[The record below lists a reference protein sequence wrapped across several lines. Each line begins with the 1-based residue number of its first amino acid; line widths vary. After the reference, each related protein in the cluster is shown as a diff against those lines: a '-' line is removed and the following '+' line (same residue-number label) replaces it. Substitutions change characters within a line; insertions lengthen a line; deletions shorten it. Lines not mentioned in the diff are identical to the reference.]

1 MNCKVHF
8 AGYDNDPRAISVLRS
23 VGVGYRLFTA
33 YPFIEKPKDSY
44 MVEKGIYETRAGFRH
59 VIIDSGLFTLM
70 FGAKKGGNLTTQDLR
85 NWMHRIVRFANDNHL
100 NGGCSF
106 VECDCQKLAGP
117 EVAWELRKEMREL
130 MEGREIINVFHLE
143 DGPDGFD
150 KLVDFGDYIAISV
163 PELRFNKGGQY
174 KQITATLARRAR
186 MLKPSIKIHL
196 LGCTEVG
203 MLKEN
208 SFVTSSD
215 SSSWT
220 SSARFGKIEKRHV
233 SQLKDDV
240 LQAADTHVRQTANY
254 LGFPVPPYT
263 PKRMRYNGANYV
275 SAKTE
280 KAKYTRA
287 CGPQD

>member
-1 MNCKVHF
+1 MNCKCHF

-23 VGVGYRLFTA
+23 VDVRYRLFTA
-33 YPFIEKPKDSY
+33 YPFIKTEKEDY
-44 MVEKGIYETRAGFRH
+44 TVANGIYETRAGFKH

-70 FGAKKGGNLTTQDLR
+70 FGAKKGGQLTHQDLR
-85 NWMHRIVRFANDNHL
+85 NWMHRIVRFAKDNQL
-100 NGGCSF
+100 GNGCSF

-117 EVAWELRKEMREL
+117 EFAWQLRREMREL
-130 MEGREIINVFHLE
+130 MDGREIINVFHLE
-143 DGPDGFD
+143 DGADGFD
-150 KLVDFGDYIAISV
+150 RLVNFSDYIAISV
-163 PELRFNKGGQY
+163 PELRFNKGSQY

-186 MLKPSIKIHL
+186 MLKPDVKIHL
-196 LGCTEVG
+196 LWCTEIG
-203 MLKEN
+203 MLRQN

-220 SSARFGKIEKRHV
+220 SSARFGTIEKRHV

-240 LQAADTHVRQTANY
+240 LQLADAHVRHTASQ

-280 KAKYTRA
+280 RAKYTMA
-287 CGPQD
+287 CGSQD